1 MESAALW
8 SKSPNIPGGKKFS
21 KKPEFMKLEIISLK
35 QSSCVINIPLG
46 GRLAKNAEHSEHTIK
61 SGDL

>member
-1 MESAALW
+1 
-8 SKSPNIPGGKKFS
+8 
-21 KKPEFMKLEIISLK
+21 MKLEIISLK

-61 SGDL
+61 SGDLEMVLFFYCRKLHRTC

>member
-1 MESAALW
+1 
-8 SKSPNIPGGKKFS
+8 
-21 KKPEFMKLEIISLK
+21 MKLEKISLK